1 MLLKGGGVSAEFAGL
16 ENDGASVDKQL
27 VILWRSTMSVLNFK
41 VTVVG
46 LKLMNAQNT
55 TLFNVCAIS

>member
-27 VILWRSTMSVLNFK
+27 VIL
-41 VTVVG
+41 
-46 LKLMNAQNT
+46 
-55 TLFNVCAIS
+55 